1 MCAIIDANV
10 TFEVFGTKRTEAG
23 VRFRDWLDGGR
34 GRLVVGGRNLEE
46 LTRNRNFER
55 WFREERRRGG
65 GRVRQTRNEIIS
77 ERQQALVRDG
87 LPTSDD
93 EHVLALALVSGA
105 RFLYTNDRKLKNDF
119 LNAEIIRE
127 PEGKVYTTHHGG
139 RRITRFT
146 NEHEEL
152 LRTENL
158 CGDVPPD

>member
-10 TFEVFGTKRTEAG
+10 TFEVFGTKQTEAG
-23 VRFRDWLDGGR
+23 VRFRNWLDGGR

-65 GRVRQTRNEIIS
+65 RVRQARNEIIS

-93 EHVLALALVSGA
+93 EHVLALAQVSGA
-105 RFLYTNDRKLKNDF
+105 RLLYSNDRRLKNDF

-127 PEGKVYTTHHGG
+127 PGGKVYTTQREG
-139 RRITRFT
+139 RHVTRFT
-146 NEHEEL
+146 AEHEKL

-158 CGDVPPD
+158 CGDVPPG

>member
-10 TFEVFGTKRTEAG
+10 TFEVFGTKQTEAG
-23 VRFRDWLDGGR
+23 VRFRNWLDGGR

-65 GRVRQTRNEIIS
+65 RVRQARNEIIS

-93 EHVLALALVSGA
+93 EHVLALAQVSGA
-105 RFLYTNDRKLKNDF
+105 RLLYSNDRRLKNDF
-119 LNAEIIRE
+119 LNAAIIRE
-127 PEGKVYTTHHGG
+127 PGGKVYTTQRG
-139 RRITRFT
+139 RRHVTHFT

>member
-10 TFEVFGTKRTEAG
+10 TFEVFGRKQTEAG
-23 VRFRDWLDGGR
+23 VRFRNWLDSGR
-34 GRLVVGGRNLEE
+34 GILVVGGKNLEE
-46 LTRNRNFER
+46 LAKNRNFGR
-55 WFREERRRGG
+55 WFREERRRG

-105 RFLYTNDRKLKNDF
+105 RLLYSNDRRLKNDF
-119 LNAEIIRE
+119 LNARIIQE
-127 PEGKVYTTHHGG
+127 PGGKVYTTQQG
-139 RRITRFT
+139 RRHVTQFT
-146 NEHEEL
+146 NEHEAL

-158 CGDVPPD
+158 CRAPVHG